1 LPHKLRKV
9 RKKRGSRTHGYGQVG
24 QHRKGPKGQAGLH
37 KQGWTHIIKFEPDY
51 FEKRGFTC
59 QRATSRKTDVI
70 NVGELDEL
78 VDKLAAEKLE
88 RKQKKIFLDLDKLG
102 YGKLL
107 GLGNVT
113 KPMLVKVLAHSEAA
127 AKKIEEAGGQILKE
141 ISLDAKNVPQSP
153 KETGTSRDQTDTT

>member
-24 QHRKGPKGQAGLH
+24 QHRKGTKGKAGLH
-37 KQGWTHIIKFEPDY
+37 KHRWTYVIKYEPDY
-51 FEKRGFTC
+51 FEKRGFTS
-59 QRATSRKTDVI
+59 QKAISRKTNVI

-78 VDKLAAEKLE
+78 AHKLTEEKKLE

-102 YGKLL
+102 YDKLL
-107 GLGNVT
+107 GMGKIT
-113 KPMLVKVLAHSEAA
+113 KPMLVKVVDHSEAA

-141 ISLDAKNVPQSP
+141 K
-153 KETGTSRDQTDTT
+153 G